1 MAVGSIKGGRGGA
14 KGPKGAGGASTK
26 GGAGK
31 VGAYGKADRSEK
43 LVGTTRE
50 AGSAESLTG
59 TTVVQQA
66 SQIARA
72 LKSGEIASKHEAARQ
87 LVAAILKDKLDLK
100 SKALTSRVAE
110 QLQEDP
116 HLAQTLER
124 IWQKG

>member
-1 MAVGSIKGGRGGA
+1 MSVGSIKGGGGRGGP
-14 KGPKGAGGASTK
+14 KGPKGSVGKAGS
-26 GGAGK
+26 
-31 VGAYGKADRSEK
+31 YGKADRSER
-43 LVGTTRE
+43 LVGATRE
-50 AGSAESLTG
+50 AGSAEGPSG
-59 TTVVQQA
+59 PTVAQQA

>member
-1 MAVGSIKGGRGGA
+1 MSVGSIKGGGGRGGP
-14 KGPKGAGGASTK
+14 KGPKGAGGASGK
-26 GGAGK
+26 GSVGKAGS
-31 VGAYGKADRSEK
+31 YGKADRSER
-43 LVGTTRE
+43 LVGSTRE
-50 AGSAESLTG
+50 ADSAEG
-59 TTVVQQA
+59 PTVAQQA